1 MLHTSTRKLIDRL
14 SEMTELG
21 KLDWTETDD
30 GNIAYAT
37 EGYSVTLTEEPN
49 EVIITS
55 KDGKELERATT
66 EEIAAT
72 ESEDGGS
79 YTSIVAAMTK
89 EAARVA
95 RGTEAAISTLLA
107 GMEDAPV
114 DVTEDATAE
123 EAASLQ
129 EDLGDETAI
138 LASESVETLA
148 QETTIE
154 ETDAEPASEPTEAV
168 VEDDQIDESDEP
180 AAVAMEAADDVVET
194 EVTDAESEAGSMA
207 DIESAAEI
215 DVTLDED
222 VAPESLDETDPDPVL
237 SMSEPDTTEAIE
249 SEPET
254 PAEIE
259 MTSEDEPAI
268 STESESETADAP
280 ESESD
285 VTEAVVRL
293 ADEVNNRE
301 DENNG
306 LEIAAASAVGAVAA
320 AAGLAATDSD
330 DAPETI
336 AEDAAEVVETTAATI
351 ETEPSPEPP
360 AYVPFGLSE
369 SEPETTETDLETEA
383 PAEETVAF
391 EAAAPIVDDAVE
403 PEDSNEVETMDAS
416 EAPVSEPLEVET
428 VEESAP
434 EPISTFTTMT
444 ETEPEDIAEAASEP
458 NDAATFGMDE
468 SAEPDI
474 EPHAPE
480 PVLATA
486 PDVEPAPDSV
496 EAPEPVLET
505 VAAAEAP
512 TESAPSESPA
522 PESYSLSGIGAG
534 FGLGALSAKT
544 EASGIPGPSS
554 SVSDATEKVVID
566 ATDDVLPKLEGNLN
580 ASLAETASA
589 AVSHAKLETVT
600 AGSAEEPAESES
612 DILKPRTRF
621 NPWD

>member
-21 KLDWTETDD
+21 KLEWTETDD

-37 EGYSVTLTEEPN
+37 EGYSVTLTEQPN

-72 ESEDGGS
+72 DSEDGGS

-154 ETDAEPASEPTEAV
+154 ETDAEPASEPIEAV
-168 VEDDQIDESDEP
+168 VEDDQTDESDEP

-194 EVTDAESEAGSMA
+194 EAIAAESEAGSMA
-207 DIESAAEI
+207 DVESAAET

-268 STESESETADAP
+268 STGSESETADAP
-280 ESESD
+280 DSESD

-293 ADEVNNRE
+293 VDEVNNRE

-351 ETEPSPEPP
+351 ETEPSSEPP

-369 SEPETTETDLETEA
+369 TEPESTETDLETEA
-383 PAEETVAF
+383 SAEETVAF

-444 ETEPEDIAEAASEP
+444 EAEPADIAETASEP
-458 NDAATFGMDE
+458 NDAATFGTVE

-589 AVSHAKLETVT
+589 AVSHAKLETVS